1 MDLAIQLSV
10 GKGKVLCKT
19 HWILRLQIP
28 HQYSDDVDFIIGPK
42 WAYGDTW
49 GMEKVERRRFSFS

>member
-1 MDLAIQLSV
+1 MDLATQLSV

-28 HQYSDDVDFIIGPK
+28 YQYSADVDFIIGPK
-42 WAYGDTW
+42 WAYGDT
-49 GMEKVERRRFSFS
+49 